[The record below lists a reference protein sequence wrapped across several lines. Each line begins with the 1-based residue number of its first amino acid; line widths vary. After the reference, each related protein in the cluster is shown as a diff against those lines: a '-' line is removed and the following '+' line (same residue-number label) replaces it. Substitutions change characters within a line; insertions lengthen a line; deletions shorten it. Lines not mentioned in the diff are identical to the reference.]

1 MTIVDFTGAMYVR
14 NEGTVGEYE
23 MYVCLFTRASTWAI
37 HLKVVTDL
45 TEMTF
50 QQAFQRFA
58 ARRSLLSLVLSD
70 NASTVILVSTSL

>member
-14 NEGTVGEYE
+14 NEGTVGEYK

-58 ARRSLLSLVLSD
+58 ACRSLPSLVLSD